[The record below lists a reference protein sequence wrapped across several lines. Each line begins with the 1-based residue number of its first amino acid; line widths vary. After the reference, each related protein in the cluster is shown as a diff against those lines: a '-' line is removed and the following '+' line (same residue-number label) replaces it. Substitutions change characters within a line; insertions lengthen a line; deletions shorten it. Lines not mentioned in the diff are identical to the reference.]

1 MFGMGFM
8 EILLIAIV
16 AIVALGPEKL
26 PNAMVEVAKFMKKF
40 KSGLEDAKST
50 FDSELN
56 IDEMRNEANKFKAQI
71 EDAKSS
77 VNFEKSKMD
86 LGLNSIINDDMQ
98 PESKKDNTET
108 QSQDKKEEKVSFKKK
123 KKKKKKKESQEE
135 IKSIEESNEEFVQK
149 ASDKFKVNFDEKDK
163 NKEENA

>member
-26 PNAMVEVAKFMKKF
+26 PNAMVEIAKFMKKF

-77 VNFEKSKMD
+77 VAFEKSKMD
-86 LGLNSIINDDMQ
+86 LGLNSIINDDMDT
-98 PESKKDNTET
+98 ESKKDDTDKVEN
-108 QSQDKKEEKVSFKKK
+108 KKEEKVSFGN
-123 KKKKKKKESQEE
+123 KKKKKKKETKKEK
-135 IKSIEESNEEFVQK
+135 KSIEEQ
-149 ASDKFKVNFDEKDK
+149 KDK
-163 NKEENA
+163 DKEENA